1 MEVSLSLDADL
12 SEDQSFGAGE
22 VCLSEF
28 LAETDYET
36 RSFLHHSTLMDRFR
50 SYVDERAFVDVKL
63 VGSDFQVSR
72 KTDQTLCARL
82 YQIDYSPQIIGATR
96 ITFKGK

>member
-28 LAETDYET
+28 LAETDFET
-36 RSFLHHSTLMDRFR
+36 RSFLHHSTLMGRFR
-50 SYVDERAFVDVKL
+50 SYVDKGAFVDVQL
-63 VGSDFQVSR
+63 VGSDFQVGWKR
-72 KTDQTLCARL
+72 RL
-82 YQIDYSPQIIGATR
+82 YTSLL
-96 ITFKGK
+96 